1 MESSD
6 QMDPHELEEIMS
18 FVPDGVEYVLSDY
31 LRDVSAA
38 AGSNRVL
45 EAFAGG
51 AHQRSALLAQM
62 RADLRVSPQAASFTS
77 RWMRAQDGGSGL
89 ESRLA
94 EMWISETSALVD
106 SVASHAGDCSSPAR
120 IMFDQVLTEL
130 VDLDNFKRLV
140 KGSAGLMAQLI
151 TALTVKLLAATD
163 ELRANPNI
171 DPDLGVAESA
181 LEIAD
186 TLRCCLE
193 EMWNMVSARVK
204 QASPTATV
212 TATAKGKKK
221 TAAAPSNSPTATAN
235 SQQGSASLTSARTA
249 AANWSQLLERASAG
263 MCISHEDLWS
273 KISAMEE
280 LVKALR
286 VKVK

>member
-1 MESSD
+1 
-6 QMDPHELEEIMS
+6 MS
-18 FVPDGVEYVLSDY
+18 FAPDGVEYGLSDY

-62 RADLRVSPQAASFTS
+62 RAGLRVSPQAASFTS

-204 QASPTATV
+204 QASPAATA

-235 SQQGSASLTSARTA
+235 IQQGSASLTGARTA

-263 MCISHEDLWS
+263 MCISHEELWS
-273 KISAMEE
+273 KVSAMEE

-286 VKVK
+286 VKMK

>member
-1 MESSD
+1 
-6 QMDPHELEEIMS
+6 MS
-18 FVPDGVEYVLSDY
+18 FAPDGVEYGLSDY

-62 RADLRVSPQAASFTS
+62 RAGLRVSPQAASFTS

-163 ELRANPNI
+163 ELRANPGI

-204 QASPTATV
+204 QASPAAPA

-235 SQQGSASLTSARTA
+235 IQQGSASMTGARTA

-273 KISAMEE
+273 KVSAMEE

-286 VKVK
+286 VKMK

>member
-1 MESSD
+1 
-6 QMDPHELEEIMS
+6 MDPRELEEIMS
-18 FVPDGVEYVLSDY
+18 LAPTEYGLSDY

-163 ELRANPNI
+163 ELRANPGI
-171 DPDLGVAESA
+171 DPDLGVAEGA

-204 QASPTATV
+204 QASPAATV

-235 SQQGSASLTSARTA
+235 IQQASASLTSARTA

-263 MCISHEDLWS
+263 MCISHEELWS
-273 KISAMEE
+273 KVSAMEE

-286 VKVK
+286 VKMK

>member
-1 MESSD
+1 
-6 QMDPHELEEIMS
+6 MS
-18 FVPDGVEYVLSDY
+18 FAPDGVEYGLSDY

-62 RADLRVSPQAASFTS
+62 RAGLRVSPQAASFTS

-193 EMWNMVSARVK
+193 EMWNMVSVRVK
-204 QASPTATV
+204 QASPTAT
-212 TATAKGKKK
+212 AQANAKGKKK

-235 SQQGSASLTSARTA
+235 IQQGSASLTSARTA

-263 MCISHEDLWS
+263 MCISHEELWS
-273 KISAMEE
+273 KVSAMEE

-286 VKVK
+286 VKMK

>member
-1 MESSD
+1 
-6 QMDPHELEEIMS
+6 MDPRELEEIMS
-18 FVPDGVEYVLSDY
+18 FAPDGVEYGLSDY

-151 TALTVKLLAATD
+151 TALTVKLLAVTD

-204 QASPTATV
+204 QASPAATA

-221 TAAAPSNSPTATAN
+221 TAAAPSNSPTATATAN
-235 SQQGSASLTSARTA
+235 IQQGSASLTSARTA
-249 AANWSQLLERASAG
+249 AANWSQLLERASVG
-263 MCISHEDLWS
+263 MCISHEELWS
-273 KISAMEE
+273 KVSAMEE

-286 VKVK
+286 VKMK

>member
-1 MESSD
+1 MYHD
-6 QMDPHELEEIMS
+6 QMDPRELEEIMS
-18 FVPDGVEYVLSDY
+18 FAPDGVEYGLSDY

-62 RADLRVSPQAASFTS
+62 RAGLRVSPQAASFTS

-163 ELRANPNI
+163 ELRANPGI

-204 QASPTATV
+204 QASPAAPA

-235 SQQGSASLTSARTA
+235 IQQGSASLTSARTA

-273 KISAMEE
+273 KVSAMEE

-286 VKVK
+286 VKMK

>member
-1 MESSD
+1 
-6 QMDPHELEEIMS
+6 MDPRELEEIMS
-18 FVPDGVEYVLSDY
+18 FAAPDGVTAAEYGLSDY
-31 LRDVSAA
+31 LLDVSAA

-94 EMWISETSALVD
+94 EMWITETSALVD

-163 ELRANPNI
+163 ELRA
-171 DPDLGVAESA
+171 DPGADSVSA
-181 LEIAD
+181 LEVAD

-193 EMWNMVSARVK
+193 EMWNMASARVK
-204 QASPTATV
+204 QAPPTATA
-212 TATAKGKKK
+212 TATTAKGKKK
-221 TAAAPSNSPTATAN
+221 TSATPSNSPIATAN
-235 SQQGSASLTSARTA
+235 NQQASASLTGARTA
-249 AANWSQLLERASAG
+249 AANWSQLLEGASAG
-263 MCISHEDLWS
+263 LCISHEELWS
-273 KISAMEE
+273 KVSAMEE

-286 VKVK
+286 VKMK

>member
-1 MESSD
+1 
-6 QMDPHELEEIMS
+6 MDPLELEEIMS
-18 FVPDGVEYVLSDY
+18 LAPTEYGLSDY

-163 ELRANPNI
+163 ELRANPGI
-171 DPDLGVAESA
+171 DPDLGVAEGA

-204 QASPTATV
+204 QASPTAPA

-235 SQQGSASLTSARTA
+235 IQQASASLTSARTA
-249 AANWSQLLERASAG
+249 AANWSQLLERASVG

-273 KISAMEE
+273 KVSAMEE

-286 VKVK
+286 VKMK

>member
-1 MESSD
+1 
-6 QMDPHELEEIMS
+6 MS
-18 FVPDGVEYVLSDY
+18 FAAEAEYGLSDY

-163 ELRANPNI
+163 ELRANPGI

-193 EMWNMVSARVK
+193 EMWIMVSARGK
-204 QASPTATV
+204 QASPTATA

-235 SQQGSASLTSARTA
+235 SQLSASLTSARTA
-249 AANWSQLLERASAG
+249 AANWSQLLERASSG
-263 MCISHEDLWS
+263 MCISHEELWS

-286 VKVK
+286 VKMK

>member
-1 MESSD
+1 
-6 QMDPHELEEIMS
+6 MS
-18 FVPDGVEYVLSDY
+18 FAPDGVEYGLSDY

-163 ELRANPNI
+163 ELRANPGI
-171 DPDLGVAESA
+171 DPDLGVAEGA

-204 QASPTATV
+204 QASPAATV

-235 SQQGSASLTSARTA
+235 IQQASASLTSARTA

-273 KISAMEE
+273 KVSAMEE

-286 VKVK
+286 VKMK

>member
-1 MESSD
+1 
-6 QMDPHELEEIMS
+6 MDPRELEEIMS
-18 FVPDGVEYVLSDY
+18 FAPDGVEYGLSDY

-62 RADLRVSPQAASFTS
+62 RAGLRVSPQAASFTS

-163 ELRANPNI
+163 ELRANPGI

-204 QASPTATV
+204 QASPTATA

-221 TAAAPSNSPTATAN
+221 TAAVPSNSPTATAN
-235 SQQGSASLTSARTA
+235 SQLSASMTSARTA

-263 MCISHEDLWS
+263 MCISHEELWS

-286 VKVK
+286 VKMK

>member
-1 MESSD
+1 
-6 QMDPHELEEIMS
+6 MDPRELEEILYLA
-18 FVPDGVEYVLSDY
+18 PTEYGLSDY

-51 AHQRSALLAQM
+51 AHQRGTLLAQM

-171 DPDLGVAESA
+171 DPELGVAESA

-204 QASPTATV
+204 QASPAAPA

-221 TAAAPSNSPTATAN
+221 TAAAPSNAPTATAY
-235 SQQGSASLTSARTA
+235 SQASASLTSARTA

-286 VKVK
+286 VKMK

>member
-1 MESSD
+1 
-6 QMDPHELEEIMS
+6 MDPRELEEIMS
-18 FVPDGVEYVLSDY
+18 FAPDGVEYGLSDY

-62 RADLRVSPQAASFTS
+62 RAGLRVSPQAASFTS

-163 ELRANPNI
+163 ELRANPGI

-204 QASPTATV
+204 QASPAAPA

-235 SQQGSASLTSARTA
+235 IQQGSASMTGARTA

-273 KISAMEE
+273 KVSAMEE

-286 VKVK
+286 VKMK